1 VDFHLSARAQA
12 LHDNLADFLETRVLP
27 AESRYERELL
37 DSGDEHCRPAVLEAL
52 KSEAK
57 DRGLWNLFLPHQTEW
72 TQGLSNVDYAPLA
85 ELTGR
90 SPVLAPE
97 ALNCSA
103 PDTGNMELL
112 AEFGTQEQK
121 TRWLGPLLN
130 GEIRSCFM
138 MSEPAVPSSD
148 ATSIECR
155 IDRDGEEYVITGRKW
170 WVSGAADPECRVG
183 IVMGKTDPEAPS
195 HRQQSMVLVPMDARG
210 VNVVRDLLVFGFNH
224 REGHCE
230 IALDGVRVPRAN
242 LIGEEGAGFAIAQ
255 ARLGPGRLHHCMRA
269 IGTAERAL
277 GFMCRRAH
285 QRSPFGKPLAE
296 QGVVREWIADSRIDI
311 DQARLI
317 TMRAAWLL
325 DEFGNREAA
334 PALAAVKVAV
344 PHAALRVVDRAIQIH
359 GGAGVSQD
367 LPLATM
373 YASLRSLRIAD
384 GPDEVHRRTIA
395 RSELARHADSRT
407 E

>member
-1 VDFHLSARAQA
+1 VDFHLSSTALA
-12 LHDNLADFLETRVLP
+12 LHENLSSFIEGRVLP
-27 AESRYERELL
+27 AESQYERELL
-37 DSGDEHCRPAVLEAL
+37 DSGDAHHRPAVLEAL

-57 DRGLWNLFLPHQTEW
+57 ECGLWNLFLPHPTECAD
-72 TQGLSNVDYAPLA
+72 GLSNVDYAPLA

-90 SPVLAPE
+90 SPLLAPE
-97 ALNCSA
+97 ALNCAA

-112 AEFGTQEQK
+112 AAFGTEEQK
-121 TRWLGPLLN
+121 EQWLAPLLR

-138 MSEPAVPSSD
+138 MTEPLVPSSD

-155 IDRDGEEYVITGRKW
+155 IERDGDEYVITGRKW
-170 WVSGAADPECRVG
+170 WVSGAADPECKVA
-183 IVMGKTDPEAPS
+183 IVMGKTDPAGPPR
-195 HRQQSMVLVPMDARG
+195 RQQSMVLMPMDAQG
-210 VNVVRDLLVFGFNH
+210 VHVVRDLLVFGFNH

-230 IALDGVRVPRAN
+230 IALDAVRVPRAN

-277 GFMCRRAH
+277 EFLCRRANE
-285 QRSPFGKPLAE
+285 RSPFGRRLAE
-296 QGVVREWIADSRIDI
+296 QGVVREWIADSRIEI
-311 DQARLI
+311 DQARLL
-317 TMRAAWLL
+317 TMHAAWLL
-325 DEFGNREAA
+325 DQFGNRDAA
-334 PALAAVKVAV
+334 SALAAVKVAV
-344 PHAALRVVDRAIQIH
+344 PAAALRVVDRAIQVH

-367 LPLATM
+367 FPLASM

-395 RSELARHADSRT
+395 RAELARYEAARAP
-407 E
+407 